1 MFLPAANL
9 WDSCRLSYFIF
20 LEQLKG
26 YWVLRFMWI
35 KNCLIGLFLGL
46 CLPIQAHQGSHDSS
60 ANESD
65 VSVDKLEDSQSQ
77 LWTGKVEAGFIT
89 STGNSDSKVF
99 NTAIDAVREF
109 ERWTHTVKLTA
120 AGAAFNGS
128 RSKEFYSLEG
138 TAKYDLQRKKF
149 LFANARYYD
158 DKFDSFNEIV
168 SAAGGAGF
176 QPFVT
181 DGLSWDVF
189 AGIGYSHQTLEFV
202 SEGEDDDLS
211 GITFLGISRYSR
223 QLTKTA
229 DLDFVSR
236 VEYKPENTFARNEA
250 SLDVAINST
259 LALKIA
265 YELRY
270 NSDPARVDE
279 SLDTITKANI
289 VYKF

>member
-1 MFLPAANL
+1 ML
-9 WDSCRLSYFIF
+9 
-20 LEQLKG
+20 
-26 YWVLRFMWI
+26 I
-35 KNCLIGLFLGL
+35 KNCFIGLFLCL
-46 CLPIQAHQGSHDSS
+46 SLPIQAHQGSHDSS
-60 ANESD
+60 ASESD
-65 VSVDKLEDSQSQ
+65 EDAEKLEESQD
-77 LWTGKVEAGFIT
+77 WTGKVEAGFIA

-99 NTAIDAVREF
+99 NTAVDAAREF
-109 ERWTHTVKLTA
+109 GRWTHTIKLTA
-120 AGAAFNGS
+120 AGAAFNGN
-128 RSKEFYSLEG
+128 RSNEFYSLEG
-138 TAKYDLQRKKF
+138 TAKYDLLDKKF

-189 AGIGYSHQTLEFV
+189 AGIGYSRQTLEFA
-202 SEGEDDDLS
+202 SEGVDNDLS

-223 QLTKTA
+223 QLTKTT
-229 DLDFVSR
+229 DLDFISR
-236 VEYKPENTFARNEA
+236 IEYKPENTFARNEA